1 MIPKSL
7 SSTEIRDAV
16 RFSDN
21 IMLQY
26 LRLRAVIAFDN
37 HDIRR
42 RMRQAQLH
50 VLLILRGPVTGERRR
65 IVGKF
70 NNYIAR
76 SRRALDAFEFA
87 GADQIAPAEFPE
99 DRLIA

>member
-1 MIPKSL
+1 
-7 SSTEIRDAV
+7 
-16 RFSDN
+16 
-21 IMLQY
+21 
-26 LRLRAVIAFDN
+26 
-37 HDIRR
+37 
-42 RMRQAQLH
+42 MRQAQPH

-70 NNYIAR
+70 NNHIAR

-99 DRLIA
+99 DRLIADRIGLVAPSLFTSTRPIQ